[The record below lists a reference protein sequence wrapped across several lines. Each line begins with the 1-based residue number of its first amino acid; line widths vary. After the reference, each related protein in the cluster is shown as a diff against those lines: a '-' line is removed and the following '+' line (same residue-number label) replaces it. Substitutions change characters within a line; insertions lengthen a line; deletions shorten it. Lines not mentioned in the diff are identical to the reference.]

1 MEAKPFSFGNFKISF
16 QAQIF
21 FITSYHALSLLIT
34 TYHTLSPRLEEKL
47 FSFDNFKISSQ
58 SPNFLSHLITP
69 CHILPHLIT
78 PYPLGCKQN
87 HFYFATLK
95 LLPRLLFSYHIL
107 SCPVTPYHSL
117 SPRLEAKLFSF
128 GNCKI
133 SSQSPNFL
141 SHLIT
146 PCYILSHLIPG
157 NFKIS
162 FQARIFLSHLVTPYP
177 VGWKQNHFNLATLK
191 LVSRP
196 HFFYH
201 ILSRFV
207 TPYHTLSPR
216 LEKNH
221 FPFFICFYYILL

>member
-1 MEAKPFSFGNFKISF
+1 MEAKLFSFGNC
-16 QAQIF
+16 
-21 FITSYHALSLLIT
+21 
-34 TYHTLSPRLEEKL
+34 
-47 FSFDNFKISSQ
+47 KISSQ

-95 LLPRLLFSYHIL
+95 LVHRPQFSYHIS
-107 SCPVTPYHSL
+107 SCLVTPYHSL

-146 PCYILSHLIPG
+146 PCHILPHLITPYPLGCKQNHFYFATLKLVHRPQFSYHISSCLVTPYHSLSPRLEAKLFSFG

-162 FQARIFLSHLVTPYP
+162 SQAPISLSHLVLPC
-177 VGWKQNHFNLATLK
+177 
-191 LVSRP
+191 
-196 HFFYH
+196 
-201 ILSRFV
+201 
-207 TPYHTLSPR
+207 HTLSQLIP
-216 LEKNH
+216 
-221 FPFFICFYYILL
+221 